1 MNGLALLLGATVIF
15 IAAYIV
21 YRFLVS
27 QEMGCRSFQTNPSLY
42 AKDGIDY
49 LPDKTCCTSVTISHP
64 LRVPARLSAQFPLQ
78 SSDGFQFLCGLLSEV
93 YSSAVFTTM
102 VQWWHLFAIR
112 AKVLVVIIESNVGRR
127 AKLLFAILRG

>member
-21 YRFLVS
+21 YGSWLAKKWGVD
-27 QEMGCRSFQTNPSLY
+27 PSRPTPAY
-42 AKDGIDY
+42 TQKDGIDY
-49 LPDKTCCTSVTISHP
+49 LPTKPAV
-64 LRVPARLSAQFPLQ
+64 LLVPARLLAQFPLQ

-112 AKVLVVIIESNVGRR
+112 AKVLVRSLN
-127 AKLLFAILRG
+127 LT